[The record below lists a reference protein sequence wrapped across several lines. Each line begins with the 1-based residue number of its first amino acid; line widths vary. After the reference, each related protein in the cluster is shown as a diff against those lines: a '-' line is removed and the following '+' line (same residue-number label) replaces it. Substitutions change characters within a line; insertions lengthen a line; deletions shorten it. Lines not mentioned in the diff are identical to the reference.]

1 MTLEVNFRL
10 PLMREFLL
18 AVGVTD
24 ASQEACF
31 RLLGRG
37 SGSSIMLAVGGAQE
51 SLHTAPGT
59 MDLVGG
65 WVGGWRGGGVGGVAA
80 RRGPCGEGV
89 RLLASHD
96 STFTEAL

>member
-18 AVGVTD
+18 SVGVTD

-37 SGSSIMLAVGGAQE
+37 NGAAIMLAVGGAQE
-51 SLHTAPGT
+51 SLLCQPGT
-59 MDLVGG
+59 IDLVGG
-65 WVGGWRGGGVGGVAA
+65 APGGRVRGQGGAWGGRPARAA
-80 RRGPCGEGV
+80 GLFRRC
-89 RLLASHD
+89 AC
-96 STFTEAL
+96 